1 MSMRFDNR
9 VAIVTG
15 AGSGLGR
22 SHALELARRGAK
34 VVINDL
40 GRNGNNSDGALAVVE
55 QIKRAGGEA
64 IANPANVADR
74 EQVAAMV
81 AQAMQAFGRID
92 VLINNAGILRDKSF
106 NKMELDDFDIVVDVH
121 LRGAAYCTKA
131 VWDIMRTQQYGR
143 IVMTSSSSG
152 LYGNF
157 GQANYSAAKLALVGF
172 MNTLGL
178 EGEKYNV
185 RVNSLVPAAATAM
198 TEGLINQQALDMMQ
212 PQQVTPAALFLAH
225 EDAPTRTILCACAGT
240 FTVARIVEG
249 QGVWLAP
256 DEQTPE
262 GIAAHWAQVADA
274 SRLAPLSAAWEQ
286 TQKFLQLAASA
297 QDLELVL

>member
-1 MSMRFDNR
+1 MSIRFDNR

-22 SHALELARRGAK
+22 SHALQLAQRGAA
-34 VVINDL
+34 VVVNDL
-40 GRNGNNSDGALAVVE
+40 GRNGNNSDGALAVVDE
-55 QIKRAGGEA
+55 IKQAGGRA
-64 IANPANVADR
+64 IAHPANVADR
-74 EQVAAMV
+74 EQVADLV
-81 AQAMQAFGRID
+81 AQTVSAFGRVD

-131 VWDIMRTQQYGR
+131 VWEIMRAQQYGR

-212 PQQVTPAALFLAH
+212 PHQVTPAALFLAH
-225 EDAPTRTILCACAGT
+225 ENSPNRTILCACAGT
-240 FTVARIVEG
+240 FAVARIVEG
-249 QGVWLAP
+249 EGVWLAV

-262 GIAAHWAQVADA
+262 GIAAHWAQVSNA
-274 SRLAPLSAAWEQ
+274 SKQAPLSAAWEQ
-286 TQKFLQLAASA
+286 TQKFLQLAAKA

>member
-1 MSMRFDNR
+1 MSIRFDNR

-40 GRNGNNSDGALAVVE
+40 GRNGNNSDGALAVVDE
-55 QIKRAGGEA
+55 IKRAGGDA
-64 IANPANVADR
+64 IAHPANVADR
-74 EQVAAMV
+74 DQVADMV
-81 AQAMQAFGRID
+81 DQTMKVFGRID

-106 NKMELDDFDIVVDVH
+106 NKMELDDFDVVIDVH

-131 VWDIMRTQQYGR
+131 VWEIMRAQQYGR

-198 TEGLINQQALDMMQ
+198 TQGLISEQALDLMQ

-225 EDAPTRTILCACAGT
+225 ENAPTRTILCACAGN
-240 FTVARIVEG
+240 FSVARIVESEG
-249 QGVWLAP
+249 EWLAVE
-256 DEQTPE
+256 EQTPE
-262 GIAAHWAQVADA
+262 GIAAHWAKIAD
-274 SRLAPLSAAWEQ
+274 SSGQHTLTAAWEQ
-286 TQKFLQLAASA
+286 TKKFLDRAADKQGVDLAM
-297 QDLELVL
+297 

>member
-34 VVINDL
+34 VVVNDL
-40 GRNGNNSDGALAVVE
+40 GRGGNNSDGALAVVDE
-55 QIKRAGGEA
+55 IKRAGGEA

-74 EQVAAMV
+74 EQVSDMV
-81 AQAMQAFGRID
+81 AQVMQTFGRVD
-92 VLINNAGILRDKSF
+92 VLINNAGILRDKTF
-106 NKMELDDFDIVVDVH
+106 NKMDLDDFDIVLDVH

-131 VWDIMRTQQYGR
+131 VWEIMRAQQYGR

-198 TEGLINQQALDMMQ
+198 TEGLINQQALDLMQ

-225 EDAPTRTILCACAGT
+225 ENAPTRTILCACAGT
-240 FTVARIVEG
+240 FSVARIVESEG
-249 QGVWLAP
+249 AWLAV

-262 GIAAHWAQVADA
+262 GIAAHWAQIADSA
-274 SRLAPLSAAWEQ
+274 QQHTLAAAWEQ
-286 TQKFLQLAASA
+286 TQKFLRRAAENQGVELAM
-297 QDLELVL
+297 

>member
-22 SHALELARRGAK
+22 SHALELARRGAS
-34 VVINDL
+34 VVVNDL
-40 GRNGNNSDGALAVVE
+40 GRNGNNSDGALAVVDE
-55 QIKRAGGEA
+55 IKKAGGSA
-64 IANPANVADR
+64 MAHPANVADR
-74 EQVAAMV
+74 AQVADMV
-81 AQAMQAFGRID
+81 EQAMKAFGRID

-185 RVNSLVPAAATAM
+185 KVNSLVPAAATAM
-198 TEGLINQQALDMMQ
+198 TEGLISQQALDLMQ
-212 PQQVTPAALFLAH
+212 PGQVTPAALFLAH
-225 EDAPTRTILCACAGT
+225 EDAPTRTILCACAGN
-240 FTVARIVEG
+240 FAVARIVESE
-249 QGVWLAP
+249 GVLLSIE
-256 DEQTPE
+256 EQTPE
-262 GIAAHWAQVADA
+262 GIAAHWAGIAEA
-274 SRLAPLSAAWEQ
+274 SGQRGLVAAWEQ
-286 TQKFLQLAASA
+286 TKKFLERTAEKEGVELAI
-297 QDLELVL
+297 

>member
-1 MSMRFDNR
+1 MSIRFDNR

-34 VVINDL
+34 VVVNDL
-40 GRNGNNSDGALAVVE
+40 GRNGNNSDGALAVVDE
-55 QIKRAGGEA
+55 IRAAGGEA

-81 AQAMQAFGRID
+81 AQAMKAFGRVD
-92 VLINNAGILRDKSF
+92 VLINNAGILRDKTF
-106 NKMELDDFDIVVDVH
+106 NKMELDDFDIVLDVH

-131 VWDIMRTQQYGR
+131 VWEIMREQQYGR

-178 EGEKYNV
+178 EGEKYNI

-198 TEGLINQQALDMMQ
+198 TEGLLPSHALDLMQ

-225 EDAPTRTILCACAGT
+225 EGAPTRTILCACAGVY
-240 FTVARIVEG
+240 TVARILEG
-249 QGVWLAP
+249 EGVWLAP
-256 DEQTPE
+256 QEQTPE
-262 GIAAHWAQVADA
+262 GIAAHWVGIAD
-274 SRLAPLSAAWEQ
+274 SSKQQPIVAAWEQ
-286 TQKFLQLAASA
+286 TQKCLRRAASEQGFELQL
-297 QDLELVL
+297 